1 MKPKPGAQSSPE
13 RLAAATRCGL
23 LIINADDWGRDAETT
38 QRTLDC
44 VSRNAVSAVSA
55 MVFMAD
61 SVRAARISQENSIDT
76 GLHLN
81 LTTPFSGSNHSS
93 RLAER
98 QQGLISYLVSCRVS
112 RVIYHPGLA
121 RAFEYV
127 CKAQIE
133 EFCRLYGKMPERID
147 GHHHMHL
154 CSNVLFGGLLPADT
168 IVRRNW
174 TFRPG
179 DKGAVNRLYRKAIDY
194 VAAQRHQMADYLF
207 ALSPIEPIDRL
218 RQVFSLAGQAVV
230 EVEAHPVNPSEYHFL
245 ISDDFTRLTTG
256 IRRRGFSALRS
267 YHAVC
272 DQAVYVD

>member
-1 MKPKPGAQSSPE
+1 MELKPGAQGSPE
-13 RLAAATRCGL
+13 QPAAATSCGL
-23 LIINADDWGRDAETT
+23 LIVNADDWGRDAETT

-44 VSRNAVSAVSA
+44 VSRNVVSAVSA

-81 LTTPFSGSNHSS
+81 LTTPFSGSSHSS
-93 RLAER
+93 RLAE
-98 QQGLISYLVSCRVS
+98 QQQRLISYLVSCRMS

-121 RAFEYV
+121 QTFNYV
-127 CKAQIE
+127 CRAQIG

-154 CSNVLFGGLLPADT
+154 CSNVLFGGLLPAGT

-174 TFRPG
+174 TFRRG
-179 DKGAVNRLYRKAIDY
+179 DKNVVNRLYRNAIDRIL
-194 VAAQRHQMADYLF
+194 ARRHQMADYLF

-218 RQVFSLAGQAVV
+218 RQVFSLASQAVV
-230 EVEAHPVNPSEYHFL
+230 EVEAHPVN
-245 ISDDFTRLTTG
+245 
-256 IRRRGFSALRS
+256 
-267 YHAVC
+267 
-272 DQAVYVD
+272 